1 MKIAEKTLRQLEISE
16 VPNLDPIRVTME
28 DIEPRKGRINIE
40 CYGKAWASYWG
51 GMGDRTIAEFSVHA
65 MSTTWQRTSPAA

>member
-1 MKIAEKTLRQLEISE
+1 MKITEKLIRHLEISE
-16 VPNLDPIRVTME
+16 VQNLDSIRVTLE

-51 GMGDRTIAEFSVHA
+51 GMGDRTIAEFP
-65 MSTTWQRTSPAA
+65 TPAAEG